1 MFKDVREEVEF
12 QVSHLCHA
20 CHVSPSLK
28 DVENVMKI
36 IMETGNSFSELFL
49 ASLHYFYV
57 VLKLEPLS
65 RLVTQG
71 RFPGLTASKGGLCI
85 PPGVKHARFQVING
99 FQHGGHAEFCPIFDL
114 IFSPG
119 KAVMVSQTF

>member
-1 MFKDVREEVEF
+1 MRQQIAQAKKVYRP
-12 QVSHLCHA
+12 
-20 CHVSPSLK
+20 SPSWLLPQIQ
-28 DVENVMKI
+28 NGSSC
-36 IMETGNSFSELFL
+36 ET
-49 ASLHYFYV
+49 
-57 VLKLEPLS
+57 
-65 RLVTQG
+65 
-71 RFPGLTASKGGLCI
+71 KGGLCI